1 MALATAYTNY
11 AILPSEQAFPL
22 SYNRMS
28 WSAVLAGTAVAVAVS
43 FLLSVVGLAIG
54 LV

>member
-1 MALATAYTNY
+1 MASTTAYTNY
-11 AILPSEQAFPL
+11 AILHSEQAFPR
-22 SYNRMS
+22 SYSRMS
-28 WSAVLAGTAVAVAVS
+28 WGAVLAGTAVAVAVS